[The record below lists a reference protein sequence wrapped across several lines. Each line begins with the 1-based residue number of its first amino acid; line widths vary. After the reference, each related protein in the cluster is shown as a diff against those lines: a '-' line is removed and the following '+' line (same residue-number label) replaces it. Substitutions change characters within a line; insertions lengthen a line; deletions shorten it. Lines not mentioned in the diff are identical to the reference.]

1 MKQFVV
7 TLELLAGPPGPEVSE
22 AQQGFL
28 AELFE
33 QGTLVMSGPFS
44 DGRGGMAILRGDS
57 LEAAQD
63 LYGESPIVRSGGAA
77 VDVREWNVLLD
88 STRR

>member
-1 MKQFVV
+1 MDERA
-7 TLELLAGPPGPEVSE
+7 LRILAGPPGPEVSE
-22 AQQGFL
+22 AQQAFL

-44 DGRGGMAILRGDS
+44 DGRGGLAILRGDS

-63 LYGESPIVRSGGAA
+63 LYRDSPIVRSGDAK
-77 VDVREWNVLLD
+77 VDVREWNVALD

>member
-7 TLELLAGPPGPEVSE
+7 TLEFLGGPPGPEVGK
-22 AQQGFL
+22 AQQAFL
-28 AELFE
+28 AELLE

-44 DGRGGMAILRGDS
+44 DGRGGLAILRGDS
-57 LEAAQD
+57 LEAAQG
-63 LYGESPIVRSGGAA
+63 LYRESPIVRSGHAA

>member
-7 TLELLAGPPGPEVSE
+7 TLDLLAGPPGPEVGE
-22 AQQGFL
+22 AQQAFL

-44 DGRGGMAILRGDS
+44 DGHGGMAILRGDS

-63 LYGESPIVRSGGAA
+63 LYGESPIVRSGVAA

>member
-22 AQQGFL
+22 AQHAFL
-28 AELFE
+28 AELLE
-33 QGTLVMSGPFS
+33 KGTLMMSGPFS

-57 LEAAQD
+57 LEAVQD
-63 LYGESPIVRSGGAA
+63 LYRESPVVRSGHATA
-77 VDVREWNVLLD
+77 DVREGNILLD

>member
-7 TLELLAGPPGPEVSE
+7 TLEFLAGPPGPEVSE
-22 AQQGFL
+22 AQQAFL
-28 AELFE
+28 AELLQ

-57 LEAAQD
+57 LAAVKD
-63 LYGESPIVRSGGAA
+63 LYRESPVVRSGDAA
-77 VDVREWNVLLD
+77 LDVREWNVLVG
-88 STRR
+88 STRQ